1 MAYKFAYVI
10 FLLYLC
16 KKLEKLSVM
25 DKQVAHVSG
34 AEYAQDFAQII
45 QIIEY
50 NRSQAIQVINHAS
63 VLTAWQVGA
72 YVSDKIKNAAWGSKV
87 VQQLAEYIH
96 TQNPTL
102 KGWSRMNIYR
112 MVKFYDTYSSAPFIE
127 RATSLKLLSQST
139 DEIVPAESAQI
150 VSTPLIQMEHN
161 IIMSPPVTQ
170 IVPTLLIQIPQFL
183 LRTSWSNHIAI
194 FSRCETVDQQI
205 FYILYAEHEH
215 LKYQELERAIKS
227 DAYSRVLSDKKMQSA
242 ILKETY
248 PQAEVLLKDKSILE
262 FLGLPQRYKESKLR
276 KEIVSHMKEFILE
289 MGKDF
294 LFVDREHTLEVGGQN
309 FRCDLLFYHRALQCL
324 VAIELKTTTFD
335 PRDLGQLE
343 FYLEALD
350 QTEKRSN
357 ENPSIG
363 ILMCK
368 DANPEVVR
376 YALNRSISPT
386 MVSKYEEQLKVG
398 SVIQRSLEE
407 FVEFLEK

>member
-1 MAYKFAYVI
+1 
-10 FLLYLC
+10 
-16 KKLEKLSVM
+16 M
-25 DKQVAHVSG
+25 DKQVAYVTRG
-34 AEYAQDFAQII
+34 EYAQDFAQII
-45 QIIEY
+45 QIIEE

-102 KGWSRMNIYR
+102 KGWSKRTIYK
-112 MVKFYDTYSSAPFIE
+112 MVQFYETYTSAAFMDLSEKFKHHKQFVPFE
-127 RATSLKLLSQST
+127 TAQFVSPEMT
-139 DEIVPAESAQI
+139 QI
-150 VSTPLIQMEHN
+150 VSTPLIQTDSTQFVPLKMAQLPSLLMHTGWTN
-161 IIMSPPVTQ
+161 HQIILQRCSSPEEYV
-170 IVPTLLIQIPQFL
+170 
-183 LRTSWSNHIAI
+183 
-194 FSRCETVDQQI
+194 
-205 FYILYAEHEH
+205 FYILYAE
-215 LKYQELERAIKS
+215 YQKLQNKQLERAIKS

-248 PQAEVLLKDKSILE
+248 PQAEVLLKDKAILE

-276 KEIVSHMKEFILE
+276 KEIVTHMKEFILE

-294 LFVDREHTLEVGGQN
+294 LFVDQEHTLEVGGQN

-350 QTEKRSN
+350 QNEKRSN

-376 YALNRSISPT
+376 YALNRSVSPT

-407 FVEFLEK
+407 FVEFLNK

>member
-1 MAYKFAYVI
+1 MNETTKYEAKNQPMT
-10 FLLYLC
+10 
-16 KKLEKLSVM
+16 LS
-25 DKQVAHVSG
+25 
-34 AEYAQDFAQII
+34 QDFASVL
-45 QIIEY
+45 QIIEQ
-50 NRSQAIQVINHAS
+50 NRSQAVQVINHAS

-72 YVSDKIKNAAWGSKV
+72 FVSDRIKNAAWGSKV

-102 KGWSRMNIYR
+102 KGWSKVTIYR
-112 MVKFYDTYSSAPFIE
+112 MVQFYETYSSAEFVE
-127 RATSLKLLSQST
+127 RATSLKLLPKST
-139 DEIVPAESAQI
+139 DKIVPTETAQIESPVVRQI
-150 VSTPLIQMEHN
+150 VSTPLIQNGYN
-161 IIMSPPVTQ
+161 IIVSPAVT
-170 IVPTLLIQIPQFL
+170 QIPQFL
-183 LRTSWSNHIAI
+183 LRTTWTNHVIIMNA
-194 FSRCETVDQQI
+194 CELVDQYI
-205 FYILYAEHEH
+205 FYVLYAEHEH
-215 LKYQELERAIKS
+215 LKKRELEREIRT
-227 DAYSRVLSDKKMQSA
+227 DAYSRVLSDKKLQSA
-242 ILKETY
+242 MLKETY
-248 PQAEVLLKDKSILE
+248 PQAEVLLKDRAILE

-276 KEIVSHMKEFILE
+276 KEIVTHMKEFILE

-294 LFVDREHTLEVGGQN
+294 LFVDQEHTLEVGGQN

-324 VAIELKTTTFD
+324 VAIELKTTAFD

-376 YALNRSISPT
+376 YALNRSVSPT

-398 SVIQRSLEE
+398 SVLQRSLEE
-407 FVEFLEK
+407 FVGFISNK